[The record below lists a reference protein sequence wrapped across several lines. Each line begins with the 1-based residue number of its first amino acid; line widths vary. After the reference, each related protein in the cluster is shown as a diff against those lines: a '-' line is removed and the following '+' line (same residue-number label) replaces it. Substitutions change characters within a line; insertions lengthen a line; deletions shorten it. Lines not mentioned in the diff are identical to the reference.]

1 VPGSHHNDIHD
12 TVLGLIRT
20 RRDLSRWSAANA
32 HGGQMLEA
40 VELLRAADDSEAPEA
55 LLRIVEKAIGAAVR
69 VILRADDSSGIIGG
83 AIHEL
88 LDLHAQLAPRARPAP
103 AKLVGWMIKFQF
115 DGRQDFFSL
124 DVARYA
130 SALGP
135 RGLKLYRTKLAEI
148 ADGLGHPLPEEKK
161 RALWSDPTGRGAWEG
176 AVSDDQ
182 VRHVL
187 DHNARRLAVVDRDV
201 QAIIATHVRDRRV
214 AAWLQDAAEALEE
227 IGEFGLAIEWAK
239 RATDFDDGWQA
250 ARAASYWCDLL
261 ARHRPDDEL
270 VARLEVFRR
279 WPSSSTAGQLHRA
292 AGTDWPA
299 HRDEVFDRL
308 AKSPREA
315 VIFALDHLGDVALAW
330 TLAHDLGLTDKQTW
344 GRLADA
350 YETLDP
356 IGVLPVLTGLV
367 RADLVDTD
375 ARAYKHAARRLR
387 RMRRL
392 VAGTDKATEVDDL
405 ITSLREEHRRR
416 PRLQQEFDRVG
427 LP

>member
-1 VPGSHHNDIHD
+1 VPGSHHSDIHD
-12 TVLGLIRT
+12 TVLELIRT
-20 RRDLSRWSAANA
+20 RADLSRWSAANA
-32 HGGQMLEA
+32 HGSQMLEA
-40 VELLRAADDSEAPEA
+40 VELLRAANDTEAPGA
-55 LLRIVEKAIGAAVR
+55 LLPIVEKAIAAAVR
-69 VILRADDSSGIIGG
+69 VILRADDSSGIIGS
-83 AIHEL
+83 AIDEL
-88 LDLHAQLAPRARPAP
+88 LDLHAQLAPKARPAP

-115 DGRQDFFSL
+115 DGRQDFFDL
-124 DVARYA
+124 DVAQYA

-135 RGLKLYRTKLAEI
+135 RGLTLYRAKLAEI
-148 ADGLGHPLPEEKK
+148 ADGLGPSLPEEKK
-161 RALWSDPTGRGAWEG
+161 RALRADPTQRGAWE
-176 AVSDDQ
+176 AALSDNH

-227 IGEFGLAIEWAK
+227 IGEFDLAIEWAK
-239 RATDFDDGWQA
+239 RAADFDDGWQA
-250 ARAASYWCDLL
+250 AKAAGYWCDLL

-279 WPSSSTAGQLHRA
+279 WPSSSTAGHLHRA
-292 AGTDWPA
+292 AGTAWPA
-299 HRDEVFDRL
+299 HRDEVLDTL

-315 VIFALDHLGDVALAW
+315 VIFAMDHLGDAVLAW
-330 TLAHDLGLTDKQTW
+330 TLAHNLELTDKQTW

-350 YETLDP
+350 YETFDP

-367 RADLVDTD
+367 RADLVDAD

-392 VAGTDKATEVDDL
+392 AAGTDKATEVDDL
-405 ITSLREEHRRR
+405 IASLREEHRRR
-416 PRLQQEFDRVG
+416 PRLQQEFDQVG

>member
-12 TVLGLIRT
+12 AVLKLIRT
-20 RRDLSRWSAANA
+20 RADLSRWSAANA

-40 VELLRAADDSEAPEA
+40 VELLRAANDSEAPEA
-55 LLRIVEKAIGAAVR
+55 MLPIVEKAIAAAVR
-69 VILRADDSSGIIGG
+69 VILRADDSSGIIGS

-88 LDLHAQLAPRARPAP
+88 LDLHAYLAPKARPAP

-115 DGRQDFFSL
+115 DGRQDFFYL
-124 DVARYA
+124 DVAQYA

-135 RGLKLYRTKLAEI
+135 RGLKLYRAKLAEI
-148 ADGLGHPLPEEKK
+148 ADGLGPSLPEEKK
-161 RALWSDPTGRGAWEG
+161 RALWADPTKRGAWE
-176 AVSDDQ
+176 AALSDDR

-214 AAWLQDAAEALEE
+214 AAWLQEAAEALEE
-227 IGEFGLAIEWAK
+227 IGESDLAIEWAK
-239 RATDFDDGWQA
+239 RATDFDDGRQA
-250 ARAASYWCDLL
+250 AKAAGYWCDLL

-292 AGTDWPA
+292 AGTAWPA
-299 HRDEVFDRL
+299 HRDEVLDTL
-308 AKSPREA
+308 AKSPRDA
-315 VIFALDHLGDVALAW
+315 VIFAMDHLGDVVLAW
-330 TLAHDLGLTDKQTW
+330 TLAHNLGLIDKQTW

-392 VAGTDKATEVDDL
+392 AAGTDKATKVDDL
-405 ITSLREEHRRR
+405 IASLREEYRRR
-416 PRLQQEFDRVG
+416 PRLQQEFDQVG